1 MEQHH
6 DCKCHA
12 SAARQWIV
20 YGSDDLVGQGYK
32 RMRPK
37 LHHLPALGHAFRSL
51 ESHWCHHYDGI
62 VRHLED
68 CAVHVRV
75 TSIYARVATS
85 RFKPVDIL
93 EVAQAAFKL

>member
-1 MEQHH
+1 ME
-6 DCKCHA
+6 A
-12 SAARQWIV
+12 
-20 YGSDDLVGQGYK
+20 DDLGGQGCK

-37 LHHLPALGHAFRSL
+37 LHLPALGHAFRSL

-75 TSIYARVATS
+75 TSIYSRVATS
-85 RFKPVDIL
+85 RFKLVDIL
-93 EVAQAAFKL
+93 EVAQASFNLKL